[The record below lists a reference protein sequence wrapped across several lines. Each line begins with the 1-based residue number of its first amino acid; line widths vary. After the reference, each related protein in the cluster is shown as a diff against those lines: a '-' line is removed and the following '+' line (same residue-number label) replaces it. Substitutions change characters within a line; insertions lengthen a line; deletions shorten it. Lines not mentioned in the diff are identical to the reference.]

1 MATRLGLSI
10 TAVITSSAASSGD
23 SVGKASYSLVG
34 AIIGV
39 RTSGMLMVVKR
50 TLASANSG
58 AAHHEKASS
67 AAFDAT

>member
-1 MATRLGLSI
+1 
-10 TAVITSSAASSGD
+10 
-23 SVGKASYSLVG
+23 LVG

-58 AAHHEKASS
+58 AAHHAKASS